1 MVRLLDKQREM
12 TLLEPAFDLLWE
24 NMRQI
29 TPWELS
35 YQEEK
40 TAWLACVA
48 PALGKAP
55 RQMALYFDGE
65 KLRGFAQYYCN
76 RGVFMIEE
84 LQISRGYRSG
94 SAAVALWKFL
104 KDQLPADIR
113 YVEAYADVR
122 STASQKLMEKL
133 GMALV
138 ESNGRFLHYRAELA
152 RLPIFAE
159 LPNSVPPPA

>member
-12 TLLEPAFDLLWE
+12 ALLEPVFDLLWE

-29 TPWELS
+29 APSDLS

-40 TAWLACVA
+40 NAWLSCVG
-48 PALGKAP
+48 PALEKAP

-65 KLRGFAQYYCN
+65 NLRGFAQYYCN

-84 LQISRGYRSG
+84 LQICRDYRSG
-94 SAAVALWKFL
+94 SAAVALLKFL
-104 KDQLPADIR
+104 KNQLPEDIR

-122 STASQKLMEKL
+122 NTGSQKLMKKL
-133 GMALV
+133 GMEPV
-138 ESNGRFLHYRAELA
+138 ERSGQFLHYRAELA
-152 RLPIFAE
+152 KLPIFGAPPGSI
-159 LPNSVPPPA
+159 LPPA